1 MENCVKAILY
11 CYPMLERIS
20 EGYLQH
26 IKNKAT
32 MSHDGR
38 TPTVALAEYLAR
50 EICEK
55 EKVQVLKA
63 LMDKVL
69 ARLTLEERLLLELRY
84 FGKIDRVRR
93 LFAAKKAGLADDYMR
108 DVPIWSERTYF
119 RKQKAALKKVEKRLE
134 ANGLDKDVF
143 LKEYAELDG
152 IAPVYQYV
160 SLGKDVGIEKKER
173 AFLDFLNE
181 IR

>member
-11 CYPMLERIS
+11 CYPMLDRIS
-20 EGYLQH
+20 EGYIQH

-38 TPTVALAEYLAR
+38 IPTMELAEYLAK

-55 EKVQVLKA
+55 EKVQALKA

-69 ARLTLEERLLLELRY
+69 ARLSLEERLLLELRY
-84 FGKIDRVRR
+84 FGKMDRVRR
-93 LFAAKKAGLADDYMR
+93 MFAAKKAGIADDCMR

-119 RKQKAALKKVEKRLE
+119 RKQKSVMKKVCKRLD
-134 ANGLDKDVF
+134 ANGLNRDVF

-152 IAPVYQYV
+152 LAPVYQYV
-160 SLGKDVGIEKKER
+160 ALGKDVGIEKKER

>member
-1 MENCVKAILY
+1 MENCVKAALY
-11 CYPMLERIS
+11 CYPMMDRIC
-20 EGYLQH
+20 EGYVQH

-38 TPTVALAEYLAR
+38 VPTVQLAEYLAK

-55 EKVQVLKA
+55 ERAQALKA
-63 LMDKVL
+63 VL
-69 ARLTLEERLLLELRY
+69 DELLSRLTLEERLLLDLRY
-84 FGKIDRVRR
+84 FGKMDRVRR
-93 LFAAKKAGLADDYMR
+93 MFAAKRAGLADDGMR

-119 RKQKAALKKVEKRLE
+119 RKQKALMEKLCRRLTCR
-134 ANGLDKDVF
+134 GIDKDVF
-143 LKEYAELDG
+143 LKEYADLDG

-160 SLGKDVGIEKKER
+160 ELGKDVGIEKKER